1 MNAEPAQRVYLDAN
15 VFIYALEGTGE
26 IAKPAIAIL
35 DLLRRHRGHGVTSE
49 VTLLEVLSRAKRSG
63 GAALHR
69 RYLDLLVLNGY
80 FGLVPVTRSV
90 IYAAVE
96 YRERIQL
103 RGGSDPLL
111 KRAIDAIHA
120 ASALTE
126 GCAAVLTNDLRI
138 RMPEPISVMPP
149 DGQALRFVQALL

>member
-1 MNAEPAQRVYLDAN
+1 MIAESSPRVYLDAN

-26 IAKPAIAIL
+26 IAKPAISIL

-49 VTLLEVLSRAKRSG
+49 VTLLEVLARAKRSG

-96 YRERIQL
+96 YRERVQL
-103 RGGSDPLL
+103 KDGSDPLL
-111 KRAIDAIHA
+111 KRAIDANHA

-138 RMPEPISVMPP
+138 RMPEPISVMPH
-149 DGQALRFVQALL
+149 DDQALRFVQALL